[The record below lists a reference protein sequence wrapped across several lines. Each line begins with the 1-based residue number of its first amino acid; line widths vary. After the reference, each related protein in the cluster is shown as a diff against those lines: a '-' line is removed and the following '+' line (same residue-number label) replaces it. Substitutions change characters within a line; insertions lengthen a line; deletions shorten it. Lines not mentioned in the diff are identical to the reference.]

1 MDEKGFMK
9 GIGDDAKVIVPR
21 SNLKA
26 ISCQPG
32 NHEWVTVI
40 ESIGTNNYVVPPFVI
55 FKGKIIQQSWVDAAT
70 DPQMAIAVGENGWT
84 DQELAVKWLK
94 HFDKYTADLTQEM
107 SRLLILDGHSS
118 HTSLEFIQYCEYHQ
132 IIPLCL
138 PPHATHLLQPLDV
151 SIFGPLGHQYKK
163 LVRENSLFG
172 AQNVTNEQFLIFF
185 QQARQTIGPNIP
197 SSWRRTGLKPFLPS
211 IVIQLIRPKTPP
223 KASFTD
229 ENGVTVNITAPSP
242 SVATKINDMVAQLT
256 SQLGTPA
263 QSSISFLH
271 KTCLAAIAEA
281 NTLGQ
286 LNEALVQKAKDI
298 RQKKSR
304 KGIGEARVLTVAE
317 IVEKRDA
324 KDKAIEAATAAK
336 ARRDALYGKG
346 KFAQLVWKEYKM
358 DTNVFE

>member
-1 MDEKGFMK
+1 M
-9 GIGDDAKVIVPR
+9 
-21 SNLKA
+21 
-26 ISCQPG
+26 
-32 NHEWVTVI
+32 
-40 ESIGTNNYVVPPFVI
+40 
-55 FKGKIIQQSWVDAAT
+55 
-70 DPQMAIAVGENGWT
+70 
-84 DQELAVKWLK
+84 
-94 HFDKYTADLTQEM
+94 
-107 SRLLILDGHSS
+107 ILDGHSS
-118 HTSLEFIQYCEYHQ
+118 HVSLEFIQYCEDHRV
-132 IIPLCL
+132 IPLCL

-151 SIFGPLGHQYKK
+151 SIFGPLGHRYRK
-163 LVRENSLFG
+163 LVQENSLFG
-172 AQNVTNEQFLIFF
+172 VQNVTNEQFLVFF

-197 SSWRRTGLKPFLPS
+197 LSWRRTGLKPFLPL
-211 IVIQLIRPKTPP
+211 IVIQVIRPKTPF
-223 KASFTD
+223 KASFID
-229 ENGVTVNITAPSP
+229 ENGVTVNITATSP

-281 NTLGQ
+281 NMLGQ

-317 IVEKRDA
+317 IVEKRYA
-324 KDKAIEAATAAK
+324 KDKVIEAATAAK